1 MKREVEVILTVD
13 PSVMPREE
21 FKDSLRQLL
30 GVSELNIAE
39 LDTPP
44 YTPDSPKSGIK
55 QQIPTDHDRIPGAA
69 MPDSESQEMT
79 DWAEKVTCKHC
90 NESIGGDKR
99 LIEETPSRL
108 GISELVKIKNLMK
121 IFYFYISEGK
131 DPFLLITM
139 LL

>member
-1 MKREVEVILTVD
+1 
-13 PSVMPREE
+13 MPREE

-55 QQIPTDHDRIPGAA
+55 QQIPSDHGQVSGAVV
-69 MPDSESQEMT
+69 PDSSESQEMI
-79 DWAEKVTCKHC
+79 DWTEKITCKHC
-90 NESIGGDKR
+90 NESIGGEKR

-108 GISELVKIKNLMK
+108 GISELVKTFNENIL
-121 IFYFYISEGK
+121 FCISLEGK